1 MPKEKKQDDEKVAA
15 LKNAFEFFNETTLR
29 LEKSYNLL
37 DTRMKNLNLEL
48 EKKNKELEENLK
60 EMDSIRNQL
69 RNILE
74 SVNIG
79 IIVINLKGEITVF
92 NNAAQKITGLNGK
105 DVINK
110 RYEENYR
117 GTKDKKSSLLTTL
130 KENKVFVNEE
140 KEIYTKEGLIIPVE
154 YSTSLVINEKGEVL
168 GAVEVF
174 SDMTEIKNLEDEVQR
189 ARTLSAL
196 GEMAANVAHEIRNP
210 LGGIGGFAALLER
223 ELDVDDPRRNL
234 VRKIIEG
241 VSGLN
246 RIAANL
252 LYYTRPMQPK
262 MLKQDIVYVIDEVLA
277 LMEVELEQDG
287 KNIAIERNFP
297 ADCQEI
303 KLDSEMFHQVLLNLF
318 KNAVESM
325 DDNGKMKVGVRMES
339 DSRNLVVSVEDNGV
353 GMSESVQKKLFNP
366 FFTTKAKGT
375 GLGLAIMK
383 KIIDMHKGRITVI
396 SEEGKGSLF
405 EIRMPV

>member
-110 RYEENYR
+110 RYEENYS

>member
-1 MPKEKKQDDEKVAA
+1 MPKEKKQDDKKVAA

-37 DTRMKNLNLEL
+37 DKRMKNLNLEL

-79 IIVINLKGEITVF
+79 IIVINMKGEITVF

-110 RYEENYR
+110 RYEENYGGIR
-117 GTKDKKSSLLTTL
+117 DDKSSLLITL

-140 KEIYTKEGLIIPVE
+140 KEIYTKDGLIVPVE

-189 ARTLSAL
+189 ARTLSDL

-252 LYYTRPMQPK
+252 LYYTRPMQPR
-262 MLKQDIVYVIDEVLA
+262 MLKQDIVFVIDEVLA

-297 ADCQEI
+297 AECQEI
-303 KLDSEMFHQVLLNLF
+303 KLDSEMFHQVLLNLL

-366 FFTTKAKGT
+366 FFTTKANGT

-383 KIIDMHKGRITVI
+383 KIIDMHKGRITVK

>member
-1 MPKEKKQDDEKVAA
+1 MPKEKKQDNQKVAA
-15 LKNAFEFFNETTLR
+15 LMNAFEFFNETTMR

-37 DTRMKNLNLEL
+37 DKRMINLNLEL

-79 IIVINLKGEITVF
+79 IIVINMKGEITVF

-110 RYEENYR
+110 RYEENYGGIR
-117 GTKDKKSSLLTTL
+117 DDKSSLLITL

-140 KEIYTKEGLIIPVE
+140 KEIYTKDGLIVPVE

-189 ARTLSAL
+189 ARTLSDL

-252 LYYTRPMQPK
+252 LYYTRPMQPR
-262 MLKQDIVYVIDEVLA
+262 MLKQDIVFVIDEVLA

-297 ADCQEI
+297 AECQEI
-303 KLDSEMFHQVLLNLF
+303 KLDSEMFHQVLLNLL
-318 KNAVESM
+318 KKAVESM

-366 FFTTKAKGT
+366 FFTTKANGT

-383 KIIDMHKGRITVI
+383 KIIDMHKGRITVK